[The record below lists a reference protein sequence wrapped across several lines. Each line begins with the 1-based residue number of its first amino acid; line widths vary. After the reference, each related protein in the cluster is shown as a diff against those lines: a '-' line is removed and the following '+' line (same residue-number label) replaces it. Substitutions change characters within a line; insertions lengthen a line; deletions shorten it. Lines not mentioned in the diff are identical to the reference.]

1 MPNFQQFLEDL
12 HLTRPT
18 LLLDK
23 DRVMGNIQRMKQK
36 AHQAGLRFRP
46 HFKTHQSAG
55 IGEWFR
61 HSGVTCITV
70 SSLDMAAYFAEHGWK
85 DINVAFTANLLEEKA
100 IKSLARKIKLNLL
113 LDSVEIARSLSL
125 LLPAKARAWIDVD
138 VGYHRTGIPW
148 DDLPRIFSVARA
160 IASEPKLTFA
170 GLLTHSGHTYHA
182 KSMGEIRGLHK
193 DSLLKL
199 RAVKKRLKEEGIHPC
214 EISIGDTPSCSV
226 ANSFPGADEIRP
238 GNFVFYDLTMSTL
251 GVCRDEDIAVAVA
264 CPVVAKYE
272 AWNQLVIYGGAVH
285 LSKEFL
291 LDKRGRRVYG
301 YPAFPGDASWGP
313 AERRAPILSLSQE
326 HGLIEMNDSFLRQTN
341 VGDLLVILPVHSCLT
356 ADLYR
361 SYRTL
366 DGKKIE
372 RRQSND
378 LASKGSWDADKRR

>member
-1 MPNFQQFLEDL
+1 MLNSQQFLDRL
-12 HLTRPT
+12 HITRPT

-23 DRVMGNIQRMKQK
+23 KRVTGNIQRMKQK
-36 AHQAGLRFRP
+36 ADQAGLRFRP
-46 HFKTHQSAG
+46 HFKTHQSAE

-61 HSGVTCITV
+61 RLGVASITV
-70 SSLDMAAYFAEHGWK
+70 SSLDMASYFVDHGWK
-85 DINVAFTANLLEEKA
+85 DITLAFTANLLERKTL
-100 IKSLARKIKLNLL
+100 KSLARKIKLNLL
-113 LDSVEIARSLSL
+113 LDSVELARGLSSL
-125 LLPAKARAWIDVD
+125 LSAKAQAWIDLD

-148 DDLPRIFSVARA
+148 DDFSKIISVARA
-160 IASEPKLTFA
+160 IPAGSKLTFA

-182 KSMGEIRGLHK
+182 KSTDEVRRVHK
-193 DSLLKL
+193 DSLSKL
-199 RAVKKRLKEEGIHPC
+199 LAVKTRLKEEGIHSC
-214 EISIGDTPSCSV
+214 EISIGDTPSCS
-226 ANSFPGADEIRP
+226 AADFFTGADEIRA

-272 AWNQLVIYGGAVH
+272 AWNQMVIYGGAVH

-291 LDKRGRRVYG
+291 IDERGRRVYG
-301 YPAFPGDASWGP
+301 YAAIPGDMSWGP

-326 HGLIEMNDSFLRQTN
+326 HGLIEMNESFLRQIK

-361 SYRTL
+361 SYLTP

-378 LASKGSWDADKRR
+378 HG

>member
-1 MPNFQQFLEDL
+1 MLNSQQFLEGL
-12 HLTRPT
+12 QITRPT

-23 DRVMGNIQRMKQK
+23 NRVMGNIKRMKQK
-36 AHQAGLRFRP
+36 ADQAGLRFRP
-46 HFKTHQSAG
+46 HFKTHQSAE

-61 HSGVTCITV
+61 LLGVTSITV
-70 SSLDMAAYFAEHGWK
+70 SSLDMAAYFANHGWK
-85 DINVAFTANLLEEKA
+85 DITVAFTANLLEGKTM
-100 IKSLARKIKLNLL
+100 KSLARKIKLNLL
-113 LDSVEIARSLSL
+113 LDSVELARGLSSL
-125 LLPAKARAWIDVD
+125 LSAKARAWIDVD

-148 DDLPRIFSVARA
+148 DDFGKITSVARA
-160 IASEPKLTFA
+160 LLSDSKLTFA

-182 KSMGEIRGLHK
+182 KATGEIQRFHR

-199 RAVKKRLKEEGIHPC
+199 HAVKKRLEEEGVHSC
-214 EISIGDTPSCSV
+214 EISIGDTPSCS
-226 ANSFPGADEIRP
+226 AADLFTGADEIRP

-272 AWNQLVIYGGAVH
+272 AWNQVVIYGGAVH

-291 LDKRGRRVYG
+291 LDEKGRKVYG
-301 YPAFPGDASWGP
+301 YAAFPGNTCWGS
-313 AERRAPILSLSQE
+313 AERRAPIISLSQE
-326 HGLIEMNDSFLRQTN
+326 HGLIEMNDSFLRQTK

-361 SYRTL
+361 SYLTL

-378 LASKGSWDADKRR
+378 QG